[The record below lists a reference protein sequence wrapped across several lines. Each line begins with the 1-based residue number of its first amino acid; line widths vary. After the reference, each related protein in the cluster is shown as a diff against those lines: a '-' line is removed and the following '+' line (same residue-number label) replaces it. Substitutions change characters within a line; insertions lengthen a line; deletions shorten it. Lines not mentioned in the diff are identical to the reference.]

1 MYGGTGHDLVKDQ
14 DKQLNE
20 WRCNAQSG
28 DSVSC
33 TQKVIQGIYIEDME
47 TVVKF
52 IQKERRVRN
61 IQRHF
66 LAGSS

>member
-1 MYGGTGHDLVKDQ
+1 MYGGTGQDLVKDQ
-14 DKQLNE
+14 DNQLNK
-20 WRCNAQSG
+20 WQCNAQSG

-61 IQRHF
+61 I
-66 LAGSS
+66 S